1 MVQRIGNRLLVA
13 ARSDVGRVRT
23 LNEDSFLVDDQI
35 GLLIVADG
43 MGGHDAGEVASK
55 LVVESI
61 RTTLSHFPRS
71 DPGHTA
77 PLLRSGA
84 SNPDSSLP
92 GSNRLGAFQDEPT
105 VDDAPNPILSVVQSA
120 INRANAAV
128 NGANVSRGYP
138 DGMGMGST
146 LVGLWLPEYSERP
159 VVFHVGDSRLYLF
172 SKGTLNLVTQDH
184 SMYQQWLNFGSRG
197 HPPAQNILLQAMGP
211 SNFVTPDVAFQDVAP
226 GDIALLC
233 SDGLSGM
240 ITPAKITAVLNET
253 NETNLDDACQL
264 LIELAKRAGGKDN
277 ITVIL
282 GYFS

>member
-13 ARSDVGRVRT
+13 ASSDVGRVRT
-23 LNEDSFLVDDQI
+23 LNEDAFLVDDQI
-35 GLLIVADG
+35 GLLVVADG

-55 LVVESI
+55 LVVDSI
-61 RTTLSHFPRS
+61 RTTLRAFPRS
-71 DPGHTA
+71 EPG
-77 PLLRSGA
+77 PSCPVPRSDA
-84 SNPDSSLP
+84 TIPNATTP
-92 GSNRLGAFQDEPT
+92 GTGSRSFQDDPT

-128 NGANVSRGYP
+128 NGANVTRGYP

-146 LVGLWLPEYSERP
+146 LVGLWLPEYSDRP
-159 VVFHVGDSRLYLF
+159 VVFHVGDSRFYLF
-172 SKGTLNLVTQDH
+172 SKGKLNQVTQDH
-184 SMYQQWLNFGSRG
+184 SMYQQWVNFGSRG
-197 HPPAQNILLQAMGP
+197 HPPAQNILIQAMGP

-240 ITPAKITAVLNET
+240 ISHESIASVLSKT
-253 NETNLDDACQL
+253 NEANLGDACL
-264 LIELAKRAGGKDN
+264 FLIELAKRAGGKDN

-282 GYFS
+282 GCFL

>member
-13 ARSDVGRVRT
+13 AHSDVGRVRT

-61 RTTLSHFPRS
+61 RNTLIQFPRS
-71 DPGHTA
+71 DPGHTTPRLKPGTA
-77 PLLRSGA
+77 K
-84 SNPDSSLP
+84 PDAAAFT
-92 GSNRLGAFQDEPT
+92 GSRMGAFQDEPT

-172 SKGTLNLVTQDH
+172 SKGLLNLVTQDH
-184 SMYQQWLNFGSRG
+184 SMYQQWVNFGSRG

-240 ITPAKITAVLNET
+240 ITQEKIKNVLNQT
-253 NETNLDDACQL
+253 NENNLDDACQH
-264 LIELAKRAGGKDN
+264 LIELAKQAGGKDN

-282 GYFS
+282 GCFS